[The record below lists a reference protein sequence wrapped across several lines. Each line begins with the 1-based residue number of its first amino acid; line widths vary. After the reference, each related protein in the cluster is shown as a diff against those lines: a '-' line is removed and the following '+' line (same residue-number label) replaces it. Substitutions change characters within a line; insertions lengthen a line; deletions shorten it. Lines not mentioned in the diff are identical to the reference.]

1 MDPGR
6 EKCGVAVSGP
16 EGVVTRRV
24 IGIADLPALLRDWV
38 TTYGVRVVV
47 VGNQTGSKRV
57 FDIVRGLPVAV
68 EEVAERG
75 STLRARERYFADHP
89 PRGWKSLIP
98 RSLQVPPEPYDDY
111 AAIVLAEAYLERM
124 IASGGN

>member
-38 TTYGVRVVV
+38 ETYGIRVVV
-47 VGNQTGSKRV
+47 IGNQTGSKRV

-68 EEVAERG
+68 QLVGRIGDDA
-75 STLRARERYFADHP
+75 RA
-89 PRGWKSLIP
+89 
-98 RSLQVPPEPYDDY
+98 
-111 AAIVLAEAYLERM
+111 LACAAYLEHALAR
-124 IASGGN
+124 